1 MLSAAA
7 TGTPCSEG
15 TASLVVQ
22 DWLGELCPRRPR
34 EPSSSLRPLGFRA
47 PCSGRIREQK
57 CWSALK
63 LGLHRPL
70 RWLWGACTGA
80 LHSTVTPVWH
90 SKHRALS
97 QCPCQLPSLPPS
109 LLVVPSLLALQARG
123 TRSAAVDDKDLHPH
137 VGPSSKRPHLSPGGG
152 LGGFEQLLSRP
163 EL

>member
-1 MLSAAA
+1 MPKETQRAELFPPPARAQ
-7 TGTPCSEG
+7 G
-15 TASLVVQ
+15 SLQWEDQRAEVLV
-22 DWLGELCPRRPR
+22 CPQ
-34 EPSSSLRPLGFRA
+34 A
-47 PCSGRIREQK
+47 
-57 CWSALK
+57 WSA
-63 LGLHRPL
+63 PPPQMAV
-70 RWLWGACTGA
+70 GACTGA

-109 LLVVPSLLALQARG
+109 LLVVPSLLALEARG

-152 LGGFEQLLSRP
+152 LGGFEQLLSWP